1 MCCILCSGPGLF
13 CFAADRLCNLLWS
26 ESTDQKHG
34 KVIDHGMF
42 HLSENARTCSFGST
56 GWVRL
61 SDTTSIVALSPLP
74 TSPAFTQLTPTQVA
88 HSSLHMDSASEGLQ
102 RTGMGMH
109 VCQFFLPNLSA
120 SQSGPCVMWK
130 STCTC

>member
-1 MCCILCSGPGLF
+1 MDLVFFVLRQIDC
-13 CFAADRLCNLLWS
+13 WS
-26 ESTDQKHG
+26 DQKHG

-109 VCQFFLPNLSA
+109 FCQFFLPNLSA

-130 STCTC
+130 STGNPPALAEGTRPFVSG